1 MDLFWVRPRCEGNY
15 EEKYAFA
22 PGNKDRKNRPHFGH
36 ENIDTGKERR
46 AIMHLK
52 SIVSSL
58 LIAAAVTTASAI
70 CPSDVFASSKYDLRK
85 RVIEL
90 TGILHLSNGSRRVS
104 RAEFAAMLVNASEY
118 RETVSAAAGVSVF
131 ADVPADNEYASHIRI
146 AARQGWMKGY
156 LGGKFKP
163 EEYITYQDAVN
174 AILAVLGYTNEDFTG
189 NQNGSRVAKFQAL
202 ELNNELET
210 LQLDEV
216 LTEDH
221 CLNLFYNLLKTEPKN
236 SQQIYG
242 SIMDLTLSSDG
253 EINPLE
259 MLDTSVKGPFVVTK
273 SRTMASQLPFLME
286 KASFYLDGEAATR
299 ANIKAAQD
307 DYGFVVMYYNASS
320 KTVWVYSAEDDG
332 MNGQTVLRGEITNIY
347 YRASDVMTPTAVTL
361 TTDDGDSYECSL
373 TTSDLQFAF
382 SIYGTVKV
390 GDDVILICSGSS
402 EDSDGYRTYRVTDFV
417 ED

>member
-1 MDLFWVRPRCEGNY
+1 
-15 EEKYAFA
+15 
-22 PGNKDRKNRPHFGH
+22 
-36 ENIDTGKERR
+36 
-46 AIMHLK
+46 MHLK

-58 LIAAAVTTASAI
+58 LIVTTVTAASAV
-70 CPSDVFASSKYDLRK
+70 CPLDAFASATYDLRK
-85 RVIEL
+85 RVMDL
-90 TGILHLSNGSRRVS
+90 TGILKLTNGSRRVS
-104 RAEFAAMLVNASEY
+104 RAEFAAMLVRASAY
-118 RETVSAAAGVSVF
+118 RETVSVAAGVSVF
-131 ADVPADNEYASHIRI
+131 ADVPADNAYASSIRI

-163 EEYITYQDAVN
+163 DEYVTYQDAIN
-174 AILAVLGYTNEDFTG
+174 AVLAVLGYTNEDFTG

-202 ELNNELET
+202 ALNRELEA
-210 LQLDEV
+210 LEIDEV
-216 LTEDH
+216 LTEDN
-221 CLNLFYNLLKTEPKN
+221 CLNLFYNLLKTNPKN

-242 SIMDLTLSSDG
+242 AIMDLTLSSDG

-286 KASFYLDGEAATR
+286 KASFFLDGESATR
-299 ANIKAAQD
+299 AKIKAAQEE
-307 DYGFVVMYYNASS
+307 YGFVVMYYNASS
-320 KTVWVYSAEDDG
+320 KTVWVYSAQDDN

-402 EDSDGYRTYRVTDFV
+402 ENMDGDRTYRVTDFV